1 MTSTTG
7 TEHEIAELIQ
17 RWAAAIRAMDLDG
30 VLADHTDDVVMFD
43 VPPPEAGARGTEAY
57 SSTWP
62 PFFEWI
68 RSGAIF
74 EIVELEVVAGDDVAF
89 AWALLRCGQESEL
102 RSAPDRRLRL
112 TIGLRREQG
121 TWRIAHEHHSFT
133 QTGG

>member
-1 MTSTTG
+1 MTPTTG
-7 TEHEIAELIQ
+7 AEHEIAELIQ

-30 VLADHTDDVVMFD
+30 VLADHADDVVMFD
-43 VPPPEAGARGTEAY
+43 VPPPEPGARGIEAY